1 MLPLLNY
8 HRALYKMGTSKI
20 NYSGRRRGATQCHRQ
35 GSSTNKYLQHPLTT
49 AREKA
54 WSSGGGTHLL
64 HWNTV
69 GQLDVVVNADKPS
82 RDLSSTV
89 RFGTALLW

>member
-1 MLPLLNY
+1 MNE
-8 HRALYKMGTSKI
+8 
-20 NYSGRRRGATQCHRQ
+20 
-35 GSSTNKYLQHPLTT
+35 YLQHPLTT

-54 WSSGGGTHLL
+54 WSSGGGSHLL
-64 HWNTV
+64 DWNTV
-69 GQLDVVVNADKPS
+69 AQLDAVVNTDKPS